1 MVLKFDKHGS
11 LHSHGVPLKSDRSD
25 DDDNEDLIMSH
36 NIQRI
41 YL

>member
-25 DDDNEDLIMSH
+25 DNEDLIMSH
-36 NIQRI
+36 NIQ
-41 YL
+41 